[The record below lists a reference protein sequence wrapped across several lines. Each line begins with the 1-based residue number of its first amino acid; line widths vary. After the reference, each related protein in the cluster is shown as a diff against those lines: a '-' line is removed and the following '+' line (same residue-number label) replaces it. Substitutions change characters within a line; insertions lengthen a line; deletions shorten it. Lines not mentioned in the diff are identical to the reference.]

1 MKDYNF
7 YLENYKP
14 NKIKKNF
21 QLNEGNQYIFHHHD
35 SFQNYINILDL
46 LNQSSPSN
54 MKYSRKID
62 IVVQNS
68 NYSFNTSDIHVEID
82 FELLGVNETNVIL
95 ELMHHM
101 KENMSYSHFYIL
113 CLHYEK
119 VKSELCKLFKSFIH
133 IENVSFILSTRNISQ
148 LDESFIRDYNI
159 KIYGNTKYTEYQ
171 DIISDTSTNAEILCV
186 CVKSI
191 IDYIVNKKNNLFQ
204 LRELIYK
211 IFILNINVHEA
222 MCKLFEDLTTIGY
235 INDKNID
242 KIMMNYLHAI
252 EKYNNNYR
260 SIFHIEYFI
269 ISLININK

>member
-1 MKDYNF
+1 
-7 YLENYKP
+7 
-14 NKIKKNF
+14 
-21 QLNEGNQYIFHHHD
+21 
-35 SFQNYINILDL
+35 
-46 LNQSSPSN
+46 

-62 IVVQNS
+62 IVVQNN
-68 NYSFNTSDIHVEID
+68 NYSFNTSDIHIEID

-113 CLHYEK
+113 CIHFEK

-133 IENVSFILSTRNISQ
+133 IDNVSFILSTRNLSQ
-148 LDESFIRDYNI
+148 LDEAFIQDYSI
-159 KIYGNTKYTEYQ
+159 KIYGNTKYSEHHET
-171 DIISDTSTNAEILCV
+171 ITDTSTNADILCC

-191 IDYIVNKKNNLFQ
+191 LNYIIDKKNNLFQ

-222 MCKLFEDLTTIGY
+222 MCKLFEDLIDCGY
-235 INDKNID
+235 LHDKNID
-242 KIMMNYLHAI
+242 KIMMTYLHAI